1 MTQTLPI
8 LRIPLALIGA
18 LTILLTPVAS
28 AIDAGDMDPHLPDE
42 AIIAAMRFRAFTRKA
57 EDKKEWEELSDWFQV
72 VLNSAG
78 FLTKSPS
85 KYPDLSELPDDVQK
99 SVEENIPFY
108 QQMYEKRLRP

>member
-1 MTQTLPI
+1 MYSTATNEQNVCDVSWTQESFFPSETTLKLYCNAVGI
-8 LRIPLALIGA
+8 DFQDSMLKWK
-18 LTILLTPVAS
+18 TLTP
-28 AIDAGDMDPHLPDE
+28 
-42 AIIAAMRFRAFTRKA
+42 